1 MYAAYAGEVKYLCN
15 IYLVPST
22 LVKPH
27 DDLGTQSDELSS
39 ADPSP
44 SARLP
49 SHMSASV
56 HDLDCVVKAHPVQ
69 PQPPPL
75 NPHPPPLHLL
85 YNN

>member
-1 MYAAYAGEVKYLCN
+1 MYAAYAGEVKYVLG
-15 IYLVPST
+15 T

-27 DDLGTQSDELSS
+27 NDLGTQSDELSS
-39 ADPSP
+39 ADPPP

-49 SHMSASV
+49 SHMNASV
-56 HDLDCVVKAHPVQ
+56 HDLDYVVKAHPVQ